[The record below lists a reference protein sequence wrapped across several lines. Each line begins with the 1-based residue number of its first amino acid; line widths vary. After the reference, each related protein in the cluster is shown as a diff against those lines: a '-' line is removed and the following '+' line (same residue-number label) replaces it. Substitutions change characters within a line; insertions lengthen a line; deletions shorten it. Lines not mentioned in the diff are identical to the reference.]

1 MAKVQQTPLKHDVAI
16 ENKQAETMV
25 RVPIHIIYIFSYLVC
40 IYVCV
45 CIYMFI
51 YMFKYM
57 YTHSDGGLQT
67 SKMCFLIWDFRYMA
81 LIPS

>member
-16 ENKQAETMV
+16 QNKQAETMV

-45 CIYMFI
+45 YINVYIYV
-51 YMFKYM
+51 
-57 YTHSDGGLQT
+57 
-67 SKMCFLIWDFRYMA
+67 
-81 LIPS
+81 